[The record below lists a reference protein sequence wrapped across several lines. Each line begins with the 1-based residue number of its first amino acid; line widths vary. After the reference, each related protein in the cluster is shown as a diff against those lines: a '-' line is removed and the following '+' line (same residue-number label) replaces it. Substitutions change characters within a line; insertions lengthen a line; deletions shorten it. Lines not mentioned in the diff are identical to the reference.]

1 MIYLKQLKAYLLVGL
16 LRWKWHSQIHTWSE
30 CSLQLQRLT
39 QVHWYLMGSL
49 QFQQRTL
56 QWQFKWVRAKR
67 VRRIWQHIC
76 IELAH
81 PTQLCYFQFR
91 LFVAVSLTWY
101 LHFKFWDYSSLSFN
115 FNLSYFYKWAIQS
128 LLGFFLLFLL
138 SRTENLCSLI
148 FLYILMFHQDHLKYH
163 KGYYG
168 KLKLN
173 ICFQSLGGQFYTLRV
188 LCRYNSK

>member
-1 MIYLKQLKAYLLVGL
+1 MWPIRRCFDIGKIMIYLKQLKAYLLVGL

-101 LHFKFWDYSSLSFN
+101 LHFKFWDYSRLSFN
-115 FNLSYFYKWAIQS
+115 FNLSYLQVSHSVTTW
-128 LLGFFLLFLL
+128 FLPFVPA
-138 SRTENLCSLI
+138 
-148 FLYILMFHQDHLKYH
+148 QP
-163 KGYYG
+163 YG
-168 KLKLN
+168 KLMLVN
-173 ICFQSLGGQFYTLRV
+173 ILIYSYVSPRP
-188 LCRYNSK
+188 SHIS